1 MYPALVQIW
10 KYCTSFWG
18 IIDLLT
24 IGPFYLQ
31 YFGITD
37 HSMAVLRVLRLARMA
52 RLQILTRDKFDKEMV
67 IMKHTM
73 QNAGRSILA
82 LLSVFVLILLLAGAI
97 MYFLEGVR
105 QIGHLH
111 CYYTY

>member
-1 MYPALVQIW
+1 
-10 KYCTSFWG
+10 
-18 IIDLLT
+18 
-24 IGPFYLQ
+24 
-31 YFGITD
+31 
-37 HSMAVLRVLRLARMA
+37 MAVLRVLRLARMA

-105 QIGHLH
+105 N
-111 CYYTY
+111 YE